1 MAEQFKTIKSLYV
14 ASKDG
19 RTKSKIDLT
28 ALSKI
33 VDATLANKGI
43 VQLQTEIND
52 VETTAAT
59 PKAVNTV
66 KALADANAQKIKDV
80 EDSINTALP
89 GEGSLADKLRDV
101 AFRTKDNQFAESQTI
116 VAKDNAGADT
126 AEVFFKSSKLTH
138 ETGELDPGTT
148 SVKAGTALQDK
159 TGKNVAAVEF
169 NVADAGR
176 DAILG
181 VVDSNNQTHGIK
193 VHINKAGETA
203 SVTAFAPNTPAGAA
217 GQEIATAKFVND
229 KFTEVQ
235 DTLTPAT
242 AEKLGVVKLSD
253 TASAD
258 LDAATGGTAVSPKAL
273 HATEQKLKAVTDVV
287 GQAAENA
294 ALKTAANEFAET
306 QTIAL
311 KKSDTTEGNNLVFK
325 TKEYKHLD
333 GTFADGATAVDT
345 GIKVTDNTGA
355 SMAGLSVKSAA
366 DKSSVSVGVNNADGS
381 KAGEVKVEYDRAAGT
396 FVATAPD
403 TPDGASGSEI
413 VTAKWAKARLDGVQ
427 DSLVDATDTK
437 RGLTLLSDAV
447 DSELAAADGKTAAT
461 PKAVK
466 TVKDALDAVTA
477 KIGTDAENVALK
489 NAENT
494 FTKTQTFDANVVIND
509 IEVGKSEFDG
519 TSSVRRTSLILK
531 NSDMGLNGGPA
542 VEEGARSDILFA
554 GGDSKIFA
562 SIAAGQQL
570 GQQVPTLSMSLR
582 SEDIEFGGIALK
594 INGVDGEVIATA
606 PETSADASGNE
617 IATAKFVNDKVGNLD
632 PTHVAYTNKDNQFTS
647 SQTIVASTS
656 AQKSQAGISN
666 RFDKFDHATGSFDGG
681 LTAASARFSASDKN
695 GKSFGDISINANNT
709 SNSVA
714 LEVATNDGA
723 AKSIALVHDRTSDAI
738 KATAPS
744 TDAGASGSEIATAD
758 FVLAK
763 KAEVA
768 AALKQVTD
776 VVGQNAENA
785 ALINKTNTFA
795 EPQKIQSDG
804 KTLNLG
810 GNGVSLSNA
819 ADDALVLGA
828 GFETSKA
835 EIIIAANGS
844 ITRTELPKDPD
855 EFEIATVGYVKSLGD
870 IAGSMKEGNW
880 TIAMSDFTQ
889 EAHQQEMDEGVFY
902 SVPFNAADQYIQ
914 IDPETGK
921 PAETQAEGVTDK
933 KVDHFVIMYKAPTS
947 KLVMNLGERKI
958 APDFNDVPLL
968 SRDNTFAGINTFKD
982 AQKATPSVDPEL
994 GDVNDKSYIAKSEL
1008 IAYFNKHS
1016 PWNNV
1021 VTEEPAIEDM
1031 VPGQIY
1037 FLVEA

>member
-66 KALADANAQKIKDV
+66 KALADANAQKIKEV

-116 VAKDNAGADT
+116 VAKDSAGADT
-126 AEVFFKSSKLTH
+126 AKVFFKSSKLTH
-138 ETGELDPGTT
+138 ETGALDPGTT

-159 TGKNVAAVEF
+159 AGKNVAAVEF

-311 KKSDTTEGNNLVFK
+311 KKSATTEGNNLVFK

-355 SMAGLSVKSAA
+355 SMGGLSVKSAA
-366 DKSSVSVGVNNADGS
+366 GKSSVSVGVNNADGS
-381 KAGEVKVEYDRAAGT
+381 KAGEVKVEYDRTAGT

-413 VTAKWAKARLDGVQ
+413 VTAKWVKARLDGVQ

-447 DSELAAADGKTAAT
+447 DSGLAAADGKTAAT

-466 TVKDALDAVTA
+466 TVKDALDAVTT
-477 KIGTDAENVALK
+477 KIGASAENVALK

-509 IEVGKSEFDG
+509 IVVGQDNYRND
-519 TSSVRRTSLILK
+519 TRNTSLILK
-531 NSDMGLNGGPA
+531 NSTMGQTALES
-542 VEEGARSDILFA
+542 EEGAVSAISFTDAADKVR
-554 GGDSKIFA
+554 GGITA
-562 SIAAGQQL
+562 RQEYGAM
-570 GQQVPTLSMSLR
+570 VPTLGLYLGTPTDSYY
-582 SEDIEFGGIALK
+582 DGITLK
-594 INGVDGEVIATA
+594 HDFANAGKVIATA
-606 PETSADASGNE
+606 PETSANASGNE

-632 PTHVAYTNKDNQFTS
+632 PTHVAYTDKDNYFTS

-714 LEVATNDGA
+714 LEVATNGGA
-723 AKSIALVHDRTSDAI
+723 AKSIALVHDRTSDTI

-828 GFETSKA
+828 GFEASKA

-968 SRDNTFAGINTFKD
+968 SRDNTFAGVNTFKD

>member
-66 KALADANAQKIKDV
+66 KALADANAQKIKEV

-116 VAKDNAGADT
+116 VAKDSAGADT

-176 DAILG
+176 NAILG

-203 SVTAFAPNTPAGAA
+203 SVTAFAPNTPAGAV

-311 KKSDTTEGNNLVFK
+311 KKSATTEGNNLVFK

-413 VTAKWAKARLDGVQ
+413 VTAKWVKARLDGVQ

-477 KIGTDAENVALK
+477 KVGANAENAALK

-509 IEVGKSEFDG
+509 IVVGQDSNQAD
-519 TSSVRRTSLILK
+519 THNTSLILK
-531 NSDMGLNGGPA
+531 NSTMGSGTLESEDGAISTISFTDAADKVRGGITA
-542 VEEGARSDILFA
+542 HQEHGTQA
-554 GGDSKIFA
+554 
-562 SIAAGQQL
+562 
-570 GQQVPTLSMSLR
+570 PTLGLYLGASTDSYY
-582 SEDIEFGGIALK
+582 DGITLK
-594 INGVDGEVIATA
+594 HDLDNAGKVIATA
-606 PETSADASGNE
+606 PETPANASRNE

-714 LEVATNDGA
+714 LEVATNDGV
-723 AKSIALVHDRTSDAI
+723 AKSIALVHDRTSDTI

-758 FVLAK
+758 FVLTK

-768 AALKQVTD
+768 AALKRVTD
-776 VVGQNAENA
+776 VVGQAAENA

-828 GFETSKA
+828 GFEASKA

-844 ITRTELPKDPD
+844 ITRTELPEDPD

-968 SRDNTFAGINTFKD
+968 SRDNTFTGINTFKD

-994 GDVNDKSYIAKSEL
+994 GDVSDKSYIAKSEL

-1021 VTEEPAIEDM
+1021 VTEEPAVEDM

>member
-66 KALADANAQKIKDV
+66 KALADANAQKIKEV

-116 VAKDNAGADT
+116 VAKDNAGVDT

-138 ETGELDPGTT
+138 ETGALDPGTT

-159 TGKNVAAVEF
+159 AGKNVAAVEF

-306 QTIAL
+306 QTITL

-355 SMAGLSVKSAA
+355 SMGGLSVKSAA

-381 KAGEVKVEYDRAAGT
+381 KAGEVKVEYDRTAGT

-466 TVKDALDAVTA
+466 TVKDALDAVTT
-477 KIGTDAENVALK
+477 KIGASAENVALK

-509 IEVGKSEFDG
+509 IVVGRDNYHND
-519 TSSVRRTSLILK
+519 TRNTSLILK
-531 NSDMGLNGGPA
+531 NSTMGQTALES
-542 VEEGARSDILFA
+542 EEGAVSAISFTDASDKVR
-554 GGDSKIFA
+554 GGITA
-562 SIAAGQQL
+562 RQEHGAM
-570 GQQVPTLSMSLR
+570 VPTLGLYLGTPTDSYY
-582 SEDIEFGGIALK
+582 GGITLK
-594 INGVDGEVIATA
+594 HDFENAGNVIATA
-606 PETSADASGNE
+606 PETSANASGNE

-709 SNSVA
+709 SDSVA

-723 AKSIALVHDRTSDAI
+723 AKSIALVHDRTSDTI

-785 ALINKTNTFA
+785 ALINKTNTFV

-828 GFETSKA
+828 GFDTTKA

-933 KVDHFVIMYKAPTS
+933 KVDRFVIMYKAPTS

-968 SRDNTFAGINTFKD
+968 SRDNTFAGVNTFND